1 MGANRSPREVLAPLV
16 LKERVSLRR
25 PVAGV
30 VAGAA
35 ALAVLA
41 LVVLVASSSAA
52 GTRSDLLDDISDAD
66 AAKFGAGDNGANW
79 DQGWLNKFAKGDG
92 KDGERASRGRVGE
105 PREDKAEEIDQIHS
119 LLNKAVTMMGDL
131 DHAKQGK
138 RSPRTTSLPEA
149 AAAPGFELNRES
161 KERLDKY
168 EQFKKQSELPACF
181 KLNEFTDQEKV
192 RACANSAATWMM
204 DKQ

>member
-66 AAKFGAGDNGANW
+66 AAKLGAGDNGANW

-92 KDGERASRGRVGE
+92 KAVEPARDGERASRGRVGE

-131 DHAKQGK
+131 DHAKQDN
-138 RSPRTTSLPEA
+138 LPEA